1 MPALCRDCDADV
13 PGRLCPACGSARLV
27 SHPQLLT
34 LTIGHIDC
42 DAFYAAVEKRDRP
55 ALRDRP
61 VIVGGGARGV
71 VTTCC
76 YIARLSGVRSAMPMF
91 KARALCPQ
99 AVIIPPDMAK
109 YAAVSRQI
117 RWLMESLTPLV
128 QALSI
133 DEAVVDLAGTT
144 RLHGAPPAVTLNR
157 FARRVEAQVGVTVSI
172 GLAPNQLLAKL
183 AAERGKPRGFA
194 VIGAEAPGLLA
205 PEPVGLLPGIGPAQV
220 RRLAALGI
228 ATLGQLAALE
238 VAEALRRLGPEGPA
252 LAARARGEDTRP
264 VSPERETKSISAETT
279 LAVDEAARAA
289 LEATLWRL
297 AEKVAARLKA
307 EGYAAAGV
315 TLKLKTSDFATRT
328 RAVRLPNPTQL
339 PELLFEA
346 AQKLLLASL
355 GPRFRLLGL
364 GASTLVSADGA
375 DRGDLADTTT
385 ARRATLQTAIDTL
398 RGRYGAAA
406 VQRGRGL
413 RDPSRTS

>member
-1 MPALCRDCDADV
+1 
-13 PGRLCPACGSARLV
+13 
-27 SHPQLLT
+27 
-34 LTIGHIDC
+34 
-42 DAFYAAVEKRDRP
+42 
-55 ALRDRP
+55 
-61 VIVGGGARGV
+61 
-71 VTTCC
+71 
-76 YIARLSGVRSAMPMF
+76 
-91 KARALCPQ
+91 
-99 AVIIPPDMAK
+99 
-109 YAAVSRQI
+109 
-117 RWLMESLTPLV
+117 
-128 QALSI
+128 
-133 DEAVVDLAGTT
+133 
-144 RLHGAPPAVTLNR
+144 
-157 FARRVEAQVGVTVSI
+157 
-172 GLAPNQLLAKL
+172 
-183 AAERGKPRGFA
+183 
-194 VIGAEAPGLLA
+194 
-205 PEPVGLLPGIGPAQV
+205 
-220 RRLAALGI
+220 
-228 ATLGQLAALE
+228 
-238 VAEALRRLGPEGPA
+238 
-252 LAARARGEDTRP
+252 
-264 VSPERETKSISAETT
+264 
-279 LAVDEAARAA
+279 
-289 LEATLWRL
+289 LWRL

>member
-1 MPALCRDCDADV
+1 
-13 PGRLCPACGSARLV
+13 
-27 SHPQLLT
+27 
-34 LTIGHIDC
+34 
-42 DAFYAAVEKRDRP
+42 
-55 ALRDRP
+55 
-61 VIVGGGARGV
+61 
-71 VTTCC
+71 
-76 YIARLSGVRSAMPMF
+76 
-91 KARALCPQ
+91 
-99 AVIIPPDMAK
+99 
-109 YAAVSRQI
+109 
-117 RWLMESLTPLV
+117 
-128 QALSI
+128 
-133 DEAVVDLAGTT
+133 
-144 RLHGAPPAVTLNR
+144 
-157 FARRVEAQVGVTVSI
+157 
-172 GLAPNQLLAKL
+172 
-183 AAERGKPRGFA
+183 
-194 VIGAEAPGLLA
+194 
-205 PEPVGLLPGIGPAQV
+205 V

-315 TLKLKTSDFATRT
+315 TLKLKTSDFA
-328 RAVRLPNPTQL
+328 PNPTQL